1 MVQGTQEGA
10 GAFPQLLFGA
20 VGGFGLPAGLRLTG
34 ARLLRAPDLAPAQP
48 PAAGDSHAIAA
59 SPEPHGRLPPYDSPL
74 KALQG
79 YRWVPSSAI
88 GLLQRV

>member
-1 MVQGTQEGA
+1 MVQGAQEGA

-34 ARLLRAPDLAPAQP
+34 ACLLRVPDLAPAHP
-48 PAAGDSHAIAA
+48 LAAGDSHANGA
-59 SPEPHGRLPPYDSPL
+59 STEPHGRLPPYDSPL
-74 KALQG
+74 KAFQG
-79 YRWVPSSAI
+79 YRWARSSAM